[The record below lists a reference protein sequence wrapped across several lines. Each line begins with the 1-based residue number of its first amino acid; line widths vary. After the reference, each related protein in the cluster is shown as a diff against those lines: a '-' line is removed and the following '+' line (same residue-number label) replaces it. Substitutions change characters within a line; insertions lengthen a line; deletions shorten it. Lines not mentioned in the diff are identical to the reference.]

1 VLFIVYN
8 VFKVNSDFFSLF
20 DDFLGK
26 FIDFFGWRVT
36 GAVKEENE
44 LLFNVDEE
52 RYPVRAG

>member
-1 VLFIVYN
+1 MLFIVYN
-8 VFKVNSDFFSLF
+8 IFKVYSDFFSLF
-20 DDFLGK
+20 H
-26 FIDFFGWRVT
+26 DFFGEFIYFFGRRVA

>member
-8 VFKVNSDFFSLF
+8 VFKIHPDFFSLF
-20 DDFLGK
+20 HDFLGK
-26 FIDFFGWRVT
+26 FIDFFRWRVA
-36 GAVKEENE
+36 GAVEEENE